1 MSDVSNKSEISG
13 KGDRDGTALVLGG
26 GGPVGGAW
34 MTGVLAGLADAGI
47 DLLSADVVIGTSA
60 GAIYGARLAC
70 GESARESYE
79 RQLARADRID
89 LPVTTAQTLRF
100 LWAALGSRDSQR
112 SVQRLGRAALAART
126 PPEADVRP
134 TIATLLRDA
143 TAWPGDTD
151 LRITAIDAHTGSLE
165 AFDAAGQVTLAEAVA
180 ASCAVPIVWPP
191 ASAAGRRWIDGGS
204 RATANIHLA
213 QGCRPRPG
221 HCSVDLGAGPAPERP
236 AAGGRTGGRGDRH
249 PVGVPG
255 PYRPP
260 RHGAQHGRGYAQARR
275 RTRRPCPGHGA
286 RRRGVPSLEGVTEM
300 EKPTQ
305 PPTLNDLAPDGHDMA
320 ANPYAVYAALRDKG
334 PVHRVLVPESG
345 EAWLVVTRDA
355 ARAAL
360 TDPRL
365 RNDIRHSSSW
375 HDDGGHAI
383 GRNML
388 QTDPPQHTRLRH
400 LVAGHFTPGRI
411 TALRPRIEAIAT
423 DLLAE
428 LPHHGTVDLV
438 SAYALPLP
446 VTVICD
452 LLGIPASDRAAFH
465 AWSNALV
472 MPENPEHATSAAT
485 ELTAYLAKLIEHK
498 RRTPDSALLSI
509 LATADTA
516 TGHAPPTREELLGM
530 AFLLLVAGHE
540 TTVNLISGTL
550 HALLTHPDQLDL
562 LRAEPEL
569 TGAAIEESLRYN
581 SPVHASAFRFA
592 AEPLDIAGTHI
603 PAGDAVLISLAAASR
618 DPLHFPDP
626 DRFDIRRAPNS
637 HLGFGHGLH
646 HCLGAPLARAEAT
659 IALRRLLHDRPTLAF
674 ATDPATLT
682 WRTSALLRGL
692 TELPLRVD

>member
-1 MSDVSNKSEISG
+1 
-13 KGDRDGTALVLGG
+13 
-26 GGPVGGAW
+26 
-34 MTGVLAGLADAGI
+34 
-47 DLLSADVVIGTSA
+47 
-60 GAIYGARLAC
+60 
-70 GESARESYE
+70 
-79 RQLARADRID
+79 
-89 LPVTTAQTLRF
+89 
-100 LWAALGSRDSQR
+100 
-112 SVQRLGRAALAART
+112 
-126 PPEADVRP
+126 
-134 TIATLLRDA
+134 
-143 TAWPGDTD
+143 
-151 LRITAIDAHTGSLE
+151 
-165 AFDAAGQVTLAEAVA
+165 
-180 ASCAVPIVWPP
+180 
-191 ASAAGRRWIDGGS
+191 
-204 RATANIHLA
+204 
-213 QGCRPRPG
+213 
-221 HCSVDLGAGPAPERP
+221 
-236 AAGGRTGGRGDRH
+236 
-249 PVGVPG
+249 
-255 PYRPP
+255 
-260 RHGAQHGRGYAQARR
+260 
-275 RTRRPCPGHGA
+275 
-286 RRRGVPSLEGVTEM
+286 
-300 EKPTQ
+300 
-305 PPTLNDLAPDGHDMA
+305 MA
-320 ANPYAVYAALRDKG
+320 ADPFPVYAALRAKG

-365 RNDIRHSSSW
+365 SNDIRHSASW
-375 HDDGGHAI
+375 RDDGGHAI

-388 QTDPPQHTRLRH
+388 QTDPPQHTRLRR

-411 TALRPRIEAIAT
+411 TALRPRIADIAT

-428 LPHHGTVDLV
+428 LPHQGVADLV

-472 MPENPEHATSAAT
+472 MPTSPEQAVTAAS
-485 ELTAYLAKLIEHK
+485 ELTLYLGESIERK
-498 RRTPDSALLSI
+498 RRTPDAGLLGVLVAGAAGDAP
-509 LATADTA
+509 LATD
-516 TGHAPPTREELLGM
+516 ELLGM

-550 HALLTHPDQLDL
+550 HALLSHPAQLDL

-603 PAGDAVLISLAAASR
+603 PAGDAVLVSLAAASR

-626 DRFDIRRAPNS
+626 DRFDLRRAPNS

-659 IALRRLLHDRPTLAF
+659 IALRLLLRDRPALEF

-682 WRTSALLRGL
+682 WRTSTLLRGL
-692 TELPLRVD
+692 TELPLHVG